1 VATDAKAVTVT
12 AAHKGAEE
20 ELESVLE
27 EEEPVVDEVANP
39 EEELQALVLDNAEEE
54 VLIPLLELELVIG
67 PVVLVLDDPD
77 EVLLEPEPVMVPVV
91 LVRVF

>member
-12 AAHKGAEE
+12 AAHKEAEE

-27 EEEPVVDEVANP
+27 EEEPVVDEVVNP
-39 EEELQALVLDNAEEE
+39 EEELEVLVLDDAEEE

-77 EVLLEPEPVMVPVV
+77 EVLLELEPVIVPVV